1 MQSSLEHPKRIWQV
15 LGALLLLFGA
25 FLDNLRGPLLPLI
38 SKDLGLNLADLGGF
52 LAVGNLAAILGT
64 FLLIP
69 LMQHLS
75 ERRTAMGAAF
85 LLTLGWLAIRLS
97 QLGFGSTALSLY
109 FGLSTSLC
117 GALSNIFVVRGTPL
131 KDQPRMLSGQQMMY
145 GIGSMLAPLAVA
157 LVTSNQWPWSLL
169 IVGMAPLALGLFL
182 WIKFGLEEQG
192 PAPEQGGQRLTFDS
206 MKLRVFL
213 TFMGYVASEVACSM
227 WMATYLSAK
236 FDLSVEQSSPVTS
249 GFFAVMMMTRLLC
262 FFFASAK
269 YRNLLM
275 WASLIIPA
283 VVVTAVQLG
292 GSFWLLPLAGCFG
305 PFFPMYFSMVSRHY
319 PDEWR
324 SMSIWLIVSLQI
336 ALMAMNLG
344 VGQLAEYLGSA
355 KAYWFIPITLVFTL
369 LLFYQLLKKLEPKA
383 IQNTET

>member
-1 MQSSLEHPKRIWQV
+1 MQSSLEHPQRIWQV

-38 SKDLGLNLADLGGF
+38 SKDLGLNLADIGGF
-52 LAVGNLAAILGT
+52 LALGNLAAILGT

-69 LMQHLS
+69 LMQRLS
-75 ERRTAMGAAF
+75 ERRTAMGAV
-85 LLTLGWLAIRLS
+85 LLLALGWFAIRMC
-97 QLGFGSTALSLY
+97 QLGFGSIALSLY

-117 GALSNIFVVRGTPL
+117 GALSNVFVVRGTPL
-131 KDQPRMLSGQQMMY
+131 KDQPRVLSGQQMMY

-157 LVTSNQWPWSLL
+157 LVTSHNWPWSLL
-169 IVGMAPLALGLFL
+169 IMGMAPLAVALFL
-182 WIKFGLEEQG
+182 SIKFGIEERG
-192 PAPEQGGQRLTFDS
+192 PAPETSGQRLKFDRI
-206 MKLRVFL
+206 KLQVFL

-236 FDLSVEQSSPVTS
+236 FGLSVEQSSPITS
-249 GFFAVMMMTRLLC
+249 GFFGVMMVTRLLC
-262 FFFASAK
+262 FFFASAA
-269 YRNLLM
+269 YRNTLM
-275 WASLIIPA
+275 WVSLVIPGI
-283 VVVTAVQLG
+283 VVTAVQLG

-319 PDEWR
+319 PEEWR

-344 VGQLAEYLGSA
+344 VGQLAEVLGSA
-355 KAYWFIPITLVFTL
+355 QAYWFIPITLFFTL
-369 LLFYQLLKKLEPKA
+369 CLFFRLLKKLESSGNRSA
-383 IQNTET
+383 

>member
-1 MQSSLEHPKRIWQV
+1 VQSSLDHPKRIWQV

-157 LVTSNQWPWSLL
+157 LVTSHQWPWSLL

-369 LLFYQLLKKLEPKA
+369 LLFYQLLKKLEPKTV
-383 IQNTET
+383 QNA